1 MCARSHS
8 VLLACCEQRLVMYI
22 ERDSK
27 RVKQHAL
34 GGNATVGVK
43 EGAGVG
49 AEGLEY
55 LHQCL
60 VVIVMNILKT
70 VPQIQQ
76 GLL

>member
-1 MCARSHS
+1 M
-8 VLLACCEQRLVMYI
+8 
-22 ERDSK
+22 
-27 RVKQHAL
+27 
-34 GGNATVGVK
+34 GVK